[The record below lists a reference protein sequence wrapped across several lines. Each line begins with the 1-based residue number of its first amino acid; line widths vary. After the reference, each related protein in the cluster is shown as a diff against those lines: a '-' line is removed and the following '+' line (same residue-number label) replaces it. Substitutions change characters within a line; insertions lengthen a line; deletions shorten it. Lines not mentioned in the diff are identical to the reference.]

1 MFKCSRPLAVRSV
14 FCVETR
20 SSLEIDISCMKN
32 ITMNIPIHIPACNLS
47 LTETKLY
54 PIVTYL
60 KKNQNVYTVTLYTV
74 YHRNSWQY
82 MYSISMLL
90 ICKHLG
96 IMKMFGKFIQVWR
109 GKKSSYCTYSFKSR
123 IFLN

>member
-1 MFKCSRPLAVRSV
+1 MYEKYYDEHP
-14 FCVETR
+14 
-20 SSLEIDISCMKN
+20 D
-32 ITMNIPIHIPACNLS
+32 PHIPACNLS

-60 KKNQNVYTVTLYTV
+60 KKKQNVYTVTLYTV

-96 IMKMFGKFIQVWR
+96 IMENVWKIYSSLE
-109 GKKSSYCTYSFKSR
+109 GKKE
-123 IFLN
+123 

>member
-1 MFKCSRPLAVRSV
+1 M
-14 FCVETR
+14 
-20 SSLEIDISCMKN
+20 D
-32 ITMNIPIHIPACNLS
+32 IPIHIPACNLS

-60 KKNQNVYTVTLYTV
+60 KKKTECLYRNFVYCLSQKFLAVHVFNFYAVNLQTPGNHGKCLE
-74 YHRNSWQY
+74 N
-82 MYSISMLL
+82 LF
-90 ICKHLG
+90 K
-96 IMKMFGKFIQVWR
+96 FGG